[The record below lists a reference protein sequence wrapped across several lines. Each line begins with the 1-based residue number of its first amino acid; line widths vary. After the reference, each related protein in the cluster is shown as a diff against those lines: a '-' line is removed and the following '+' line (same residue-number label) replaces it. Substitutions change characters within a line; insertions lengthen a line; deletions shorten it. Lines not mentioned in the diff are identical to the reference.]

1 MLFSGTNVSA
11 GKALGIVVNIGQ
23 KTEIGRIRNEMADTE
38 QEKTPLA
45 IKIDE
50 FGEQLSKLISVV
62 CILVWVINI
71 GHFNDPAH
79 GGSYLKGKAFQNF
92 ILQLSKDN
100 LSVIIS
106 HYHLTFIIDFVP
118 LKLYALKIIY
128 SNVTFFKLKKVP
140 FIISRSPLL

>member
-92 ILQLSKDN
+92 ILQLFKDN
-100 LSVIIS
+100 PSMITS

-118 LKLYALKIIY
+118 SKLYA
-128 SNVTFFKLKKVP
+128 
-140 FIISRSPLL
+140 

>member
-79 GGSYLKGKAFQNF
+79 GGSYLKGKAFQKF
-92 ILQLSKDN
+92 ILQLFKNNPSM
-100 LSVIIS
+100 ITS
-106 HYHLTFIIDFVP
+106 HYHLTVIIDFCTVE
-118 LKLYALKIIY
+118 IIRIKNY
-128 SNVTFFKLKKVP
+128 
-140 FIISRSPLL
+140 LLEFNNF

>member
-92 ILQLSKDN
+92 ILQLFKDN
-100 LSVIIS
+100 PSMITS
-106 HYHLTFIIDFVP
+106 HYHLMFIIDFVP
-118 LKLYALKIIY
+118 LKLYA
-128 SNVTFFKLKKVP
+128 
-140 FIISRSPLL
+140 

>member
-100 LSVIIS
+100 PSVIIQ
-106 HYHLTFIIDFVP
+106 HYHLTFIIDFAPRCNV
-118 LKLYALKIIY
+118 KIIRM
-128 SNVTFFKLKKVP
+128 KKS
-140 FIISRSPLL
+140 FAQI

>member
-1 MLFSGTNVSA
+1 MSVCKMF
-11 GKALGIVVNIGQ
+11 ALRDVKSNSGQ

-92 ILQLSKDN
+92 ILQLFKNNPSM
-100 LSVIIS
+100 ITS
-106 HYHLTFIIDFVP
+106 HYHLTVIIDFVP
-118 LKLYALKIIY
+118 LKLYA
-128 SNVTFFKLKKVP
+128 
-140 FIISRSPLL
+140 